1 MRFNPIVLLA
11 LPAPL
16 LGQGISTSSP
26 PDRVIVACVVDSAA
40 STPVANV
47 FVRASP
53 GYDGTSTDAIGFV
66 RLRVVGQ
73 VRIDSII
80 VRRVGYVSRTVPIAA
95 SADSLIRVGVIR
107 LAPVTERYTRDEHGV
122 TWDLVDL
129 RKREVAS
136 GMSRRDACP
145 ARLRGL

>member
-1 MRFNPIVLLA
+1 

-16 LGQGISTSSP
+16 LGQGISTSLSP

-40 STPVANV
+40 STPLASV

-53 GYDGTSTDAIGFV
+53 GYAGASTDAIGFV

-73 VRIDSII
+73 ARIDSII
-80 VRRVGYVSRTVPIAA
+80 VRRVGYESRTVPVAA
-95 SADSLIRVGVIR
+95 SEDSLIRIGLVR
-107 LAPVTERYTRDEHGV
+107 LVPVSERYTRDEHGV

-129 RKREVAS
+129 RRQEVAI
-136 GMSRRDACP
+136 GMTRRDACP
-145 ARLRGL
+145 TRLRSL